1 MSQTL
6 EQRVEAL
13 EKRPGPRG
21 PAGDISAA
29 VRNAE
34 IAASKI
40 VENAEAR
47 VGAKA
52 DASYAKFIDEVA
64 KLQTI
69 ADKLRQE
76 VVDLRKHLDER
87 IHNTVDGQVVQTLQ
101 DYHLL
106 DSNHAP
112 THWSK

>member
-40 VENAEAR
+40 VENTEAR

-52 DASYAKFIDEVA
+52 DASYARFADEVS
-64 KLQTI
+64 
-69 ADKLRQE
+69 KLRQE
-76 VVDLRKHLDER
+76 ATKLREEANQLRKHFNDL
-87 IHNTVDGQVVQTLQ
+87 IQNTVDASVIKTLQ
-101 DYHLL
+101 DYLLL
-106 DSNHAP
+106 DANNVP
-112 THWSK
+112 TYWGK